1 MEIEKYVLLVKKLID
16 MELKSQEGD
25 KPGVSFIVSRM
36 IQSPYLGKM
45 LSVLNAMDLLKI
57 GFSVFNLYQGMDTE
71 LAIARAQTDELFFTI
86 IVTLGYKDYHKESC
100 DECYGGDGYIDCE
113 ECDGEG
119 LVECHYCDGAGEIE
133 TPEGV
138 EECDY
143 CYGEGNN
150 VCDYCDGEGR
160 QECIACD
167 GEGDIDTSDEF
178 FERSVS
184 MWVFRDPEVY
194 RKLKELYETDGYLQE
209 SEMFEL
215 LDDEEI
221 KGSFILIT
229 PTYGP
234 SDVNENEIY
243 DRFGS
248 SIDNDDSYVEALGKV
263 EDYANRIEPFDRG
276 LRYTKEVD

>member
-1 MEIEKYVLLVKKLID
+1 

-45 LSVLNAMDLLKI
+45 LRGLNALDILKI
-57 GFSVFNLYQGMDTE
+57 GFAVFNLYQGMDTE

-100 DECYGGDGYIDCE
+100 DECNGNGDNECG

-119 LVECHYCDGAGEIE
+119 MVECNYCDGSGELEDIDG
-133 TPEGV
+133 TI
-138 EECDY
+138 ECDE
-143 CYGEGNN
+143 CYGRGN
-150 VCDYCDGEGR
+150 VPCDYCDGDGT
-160 QECIACD
+160 QECSACD
-167 GEGDIDTSDEF
+167 GEGEIDTSDEF

-184 MWVFRDPEVY
+184 IWVFRDPEVY
-194 RKLKELYETDGYLQE
+194 RKLEELYETDGYLQE
-209 SEMFEL
+209 SEIFEI

-221 KGSFILIT
+221 KGSFLLIT

-263 EDYANRIEPFDRG
+263 EDYANRLEPFDRG

>member
-1 MEIEKYVLLVKKLID
+1 MELKKYVLLVKKLID

-45 LSVLNAMDLLKI
+45 LSRLNALDILKI
-57 GFSVFNLYQGMDTE
+57 GFAVFNLYQGMDTE

-100 DECYGGDGYIDCE
+100 DECYGNGDNECG

-119 LVECHYCDGAGEIE
+119 MVECHYCDGSGELEDIDG
-133 TPEGV
+133 TI
-138 EECDY
+138 ECDE
-143 CYGEGNN
+143 CYGRGN
-150 VCDYCDGEGR
+150 VPCDYCDGDGR
-160 QECIACD
+160 QGCRDCD
-167 GEGDIDTSDEF
+167 GDGEIDTSDEL

-184 MWVFRDPEVY
+184 IWVFRDPEVY
-194 RKLKELYETDGYLQE
+194 RKLEELYETDGYLQE

-221 KGSFILIT
+221 KGSFLLIT

-263 EDYANRIEPFDRG
+263 EDYANRLEPFDRG

>member
-1 MEIEKYVLLVKKLID
+1 MELKKYVLLVKKLID

-45 LSVLNAMDLLKI
+45 LSRLNALDILKI
-57 GFSVFNLYQGMDTE
+57 GFAVFNLYQGMDTE

-100 DECYGGDGYIDCE
+100 DECNGNGDNECG

-119 LVECHYCDGAGEIE
+119 MVECHYCDGSGELEDIDG
-133 TPEGV
+133 TI
-138 EECDY
+138 ECDE
-143 CYGEGNN
+143 CYGRGNIP
-150 VCDYCDGEGR
+150 CDYCDGDGT
-160 QECIACD
+160 QECSACD
-167 GEGDIDTSDEF
+167 GEGEIDTSDEF

-184 MWVFRDPEVY
+184 IWVFRDPEVY
-194 RKLKELYETDGYLQE
+194 RKLEELYETDGYLQE

-221 KGSFILIT
+221 KGSFLLIT

-263 EDYANRIEPFDRG
+263 EDYTNRLEPFDRG

>member
-1 MEIEKYVLLVKKLID
+1 

-45 LSVLNAMDLLKI
+45 LSRLNALDILKI
-57 GFSVFNLYQGMDTE
+57 GFAVFNLYQGMDTE

-100 DECYGGDGYIDCE
+100 DECYGNGDNECG

-119 LVECHYCDGAGEIE
+119 MVECHYCDGEGEIE
-133 TPEGV
+133 TPEGT

-143 CYGEGNN
+143 CYGRGNIP
-150 VCDYCDGEGR
+150 CDYCDGDGT
-160 QECIACD
+160 QECSACD
-167 GEGDIDTSDEF
+167 GEGEIDTSDEF

-184 MWVFRDPEVY
+184 IWVFRDPEVY
-194 RKLKELYETDGYLQE
+194 RKLEELYETDGYLQE
-209 SEMFEL
+209 SEIFEI

-263 EDYANRIEPFDRG
+263 EDYANRLEPFDRG